1 MAKPNKPTR
10 SAALPPADP
19 SLDDATLFRHVVGK
33 VKPVRGGRPAE
44 PKRRKPKA
52 TPRSRIAD
60 ERAALK
66 ESLLPPPP
74 DADIDTGEGHE
85 YKRPG
90 VQDAVL
96 RKLRRGTYRVDAE
109 LDLHGLTRD
118 KAHAEFKSFLAES
131 RALGARC
138 VRIIHGKGHNSGN
151 RGPVIKQS
159 LKSWL
164 RRDEVLAYA
173 SAPTNQGGSGATLVL
188 LRAER

>member
-1 MAKPNKPTR
+1 MAKPRKPVE
-10 SAALPPADP
+10 PPE
-19 SLDDATLFRHVVGK
+19 DDATLFRRTVGA
-33 VKPVRGGRPAE
+33 VKPVPSGRRPA
-44 PKRRKPKA
+44 PPR
-52 TPRSRIAD
+52 TPPQPIARSRLAD
-60 ERAALK
+60 ERAALA
-66 ESLLPPPP
+66 ESLAAPPA
-74 DADIDTGEGHE
+74 DADIDSGEGHE
-85 YKRPG
+85 YARPG
-90 VQDAVL
+90 IQHAVM
-96 RKLRRGTYRVDAE
+96 RKLKRGQYRCDAE

-118 KAHAEFKSFLAES
+118 RAHAELVSFLFHSQAS
-131 RALGARC
+131 GARC